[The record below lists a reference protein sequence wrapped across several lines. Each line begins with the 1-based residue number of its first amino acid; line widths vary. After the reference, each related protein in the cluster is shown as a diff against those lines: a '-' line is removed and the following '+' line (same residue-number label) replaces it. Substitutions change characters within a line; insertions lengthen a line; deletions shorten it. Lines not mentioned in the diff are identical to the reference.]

1 MNGSN
6 IFAVNV
12 MLGSRCAWPRP
23 MCARASEDSAD
34 AESDLRADEQA
45 PHASQRPA
53 KSAWTRVWQRVSCL
67 LD

>member
-1 MNGSN
+1 MNGSH

-12 MLGSRCAWPRP
+12 MLGSRSVWPRAT
-23 MCARASEDSAD
+23 CAQAPAD
-34 AESDLRADEQA
+34 AAGAESDVHQGELPPNA
-45 PHASQRPA
+45 PPRPP

>member
-1 MNGSN
+1 MNGSH

-12 MLGSRCAWPRP
+12 MLGSRNAWPRP
-23 MCARASEDSAD
+23 TCAPASADSAD
-34 AESDLRADEQA
+34 AEADVHQDELP
-45 PHASQRPA
+45 PHAPSRPA

>member
-1 MNGSN
+1 MNGSH

-12 MLGSRCAWPRP
+12 MLGSRSVWPRSD
-23 MCARASEDSAD
+23 CDLVSEHSAGS
-34 AESDLRADEQA
+34 ELELPQDEQ
-45 PHASQRPA
+45 PLHAVRHPR

>member
-1 MNGSN
+1 MNGSH

-12 MLGSRCAWPRP
+12 MLGARSAWPHSSRGP
-23 MCARASEDSAD
+23 VPEDSTC
-34 AESDLRADEQA
+34 AESDVHQDE
-45 PHASQRPA
+45 PPPRIPPRPA

>member
-1 MNGSN
+1 MNGSH

-12 MLGSRCAWPRP
+12 MLGSRNAWPQPSRGP
-23 MCARASEDSAD
+23 MAEDSSD
-34 AESDLRADEQA
+34 AELNERVDEA
-45 PHASQRPA
+45 PPHRPPRPA